1 MNKVDSKTWTIAEAG
16 AALAASGATFVNL
29 FTQGT
34 LEIEIY
40 RPVGVDKQKPHE
52 KDELY
57 VIINGTGTFVHGG
70 QRTRSTRAI
79 RCSCVRAFLIVSRNS
94 VPISRPGYFSTAA
107 RRRVD

>member
-1 MNKVDSKTWTIAEAG
+1 MTKVNSKTWTIAEAG

-40 RPVGVDKQKPHE
+40 RPVGADKQKPHE

-57 VIINGTGTFVHGG
+57 VIINGTGTFVHGKE
-70 QRTRSTRAI
+70 RTPFHEGDALF
-79 RCSCVRAFLIVSRNS
+79 VRAGIPHRFEE
-94 VPISRPGYFSTAA
+94 FSPDFATWVFFYGPAGGE
-107 RRRVD
+107 